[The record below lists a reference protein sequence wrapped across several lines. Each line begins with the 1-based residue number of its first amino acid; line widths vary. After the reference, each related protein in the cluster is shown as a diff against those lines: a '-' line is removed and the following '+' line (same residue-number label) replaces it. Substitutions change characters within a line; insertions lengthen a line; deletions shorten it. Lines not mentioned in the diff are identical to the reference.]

1 MKNSDSKAMAENERK
16 ELQDRY
22 IRFDW
27 AIKRLL
33 RQKAN
38 FDVLNGFLTVMLWEE
53 VRILEILE
61 SESNRKVSMTSLI
74 VSISRR

>member
-1 MKNSDSKAMAENERK
+1 MGKKTEKEEKYMK

-33 RQKAN
+33 RQFRSARRLSYR
-38 FDVLNGFLTVMLWEE
+38 VLG
-53 VRILEILE
+53 RADQD
-61 SESNRKVSMTSLI
+61 
-74 VSISRR
+74 

>member
-1 MKNSDSKAMAENERK
+1 MEKKTEKEEKYMK

-38 FDVLNGFLTVMLWEE
+38 FGVLSYRVLG
-53 VRILEILE
+53 RADQD
-61 SESNRKVSMTSLI
+61 
-74 VSISRR
+74 

>member
-38 FDVLNGFLTVMLWEE
+38 FDVLNGFLTV
-53 VRILEILE
+53 V
-61 SESNRKVSMTSLI
+61 
-74 VSISRR
+74 

>member
-1 MKNSDSKAMAENERK
+1 MEKKTEKEEKNTK

-33 RQKAN
+33 RQ
-38 FDVLNGFLTVMLWEE
+38 
-53 VRILEILE
+53 
-61 SESNRKVSMTSLI
+61 
-74 VSISRR
+74 